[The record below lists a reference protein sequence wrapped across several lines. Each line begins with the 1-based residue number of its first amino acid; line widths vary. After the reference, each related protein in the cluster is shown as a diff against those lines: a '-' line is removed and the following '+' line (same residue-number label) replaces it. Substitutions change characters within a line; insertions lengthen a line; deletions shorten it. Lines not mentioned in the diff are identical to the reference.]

1 MIRKRK
7 RSAIKQQDSYEIPE
21 KRKKIY
27 TTTDTESTPD
37 RSLAKKKKQK
47 SPKSTQKKDKSSRN
61 VIEKVGGF
69 FKKLKNNLSEQ
80 SKKLKSKF
88 SRKRKWLPKTQST
101 TAGVFTITN
110 CRREQVI
117 ENINGFKVVHSYQDV
132 KNEPM

>member
-7 RSAIKQQDSYEIPE
+7 YSAIKQQDSYEIPE

-37 RSLAKKKKQK
+37 KKEKQK
-47 SPKSTQKKDKSSRN
+47 SPKSTQKKDKPSRN

-69 FKKLKNNLSEQ
+69 FKKLKTNLSVQ
-80 SKKLKSKF
+80 RKKLKSKF
-88 SRKRKWLPKTQST
+88 SRKRKCLPKTQST